1 MLQENENVVRRCRHK
16 RKFQFGNF
24 TDEDEVH
31 HIKSSEYPNT
41 NNEELYSGEIKIP
54 RKDLKLEDVVR
65 MLEAY
70 LTE

>member
-1 MLQENENVVRRCRHK
+1 MLQENENVVRSRRHK

-31 HIKSSEYPNT
+31 HMKSLEYLNT
-41 NNEELYSGEIKIP
+41 NNEELYSGELNIP
-54 RKDLKLEDVVR
+54 RKDLKLEEVGR
-65 MLEAY
+65 MLEGY